1 MKIDKLK
8 VYALELILIAI
19 LFFALFASNIFTR
32 SVIAIIMALYAVL
45 VVWCLKKRK
54 ISSVYK
60 KQVTFLMIVFTGIYL
75 GIFYLLGL
83 YFGFMKS
90 KVVLSLWSIGRFI
103 IPLSVIIISS
113 EMIRKVFLSQNITW
127 TFRKLKINISLIL
140 TYISMVLVDLLIYT
154 EVYDLSNLEDFLTAI
169 GFVLFASLSCNLLY
183 NYICARYGS
192 KEIIFYRLITTLY
205 MYIIPVVPDVYIFFR
220 SFLRMVYPY
229 IMYMVI
235 EKFYSQNDFAVS
247 YVQKKNSLIGNAVLF
262 VVITLLIMLISCQF
276 RYGILV
282 IGSHSMTGTL
292 NIGDAVIFEAYDD
305 QKINEGQVI
314 IFNYNGLETIHRVV
328 EKRNVNGEIRY
339 YTKGD
344 ANKRRDENYITNK
357 DIIGVVELRVKY
369 IGKPT
374 LWVRSLFSDK

>member
-1 MKIDKLK
+1 M
-8 VYALELILIAI
+8 
-19 LFFALFASNIFTR
+19 
-32 SVIAIIMALYAVL
+32 IIVGSETI
-45 VVWCLKKRK
+45 RR
-54 ISSVYK
+54 
-60 KQVTFLMIVFTGIYL
+60 TFLL
-75 GIFYLLGL
+75 H
-83 YFGFMKS
+83 
-90 KVVLSLWSIGRFI
+90 KV
-103 IPLSVIIISS
+103 
-113 EMIRKVFLSQNITW
+113 E
-127 TFRKLKINISLIL
+127 LKIKDFKIEISGIL
-140 TYISMVLVDLLIYT
+140 TYISMVIIDLLIYT
-154 EVYDLSNLEDFLTAI
+154 EIYSLRSLDDYLTLI
-169 GFVLFASLSCNLLY
+169 GFVFFASLSCNLLY
-183 NYICARYGS
+183 NYITPRYGS
-192 KEIIFYRLITTLY
+192 KGIIIYRLVTTLFV
-205 MYIIPVVPDVYIFFR
+205 YILPFATDMYIFFR